1 MSKGAQTM
9 MAKAESLAE
18 GMLRNLS
25 KVQSLGFGN
34 ADIERLREGVKTL
47 AATDSA
53 VEEAAA
59 ALSELR
65 RTNNDTMSRLN
76 DDVVNIKKA
85 IKRHYDKMEW
95 PDFGIADKQ

>member
-1 MSKGAQTM
+1 M

-34 ADIERLREGVKTL
+34 ADIERLREGAKTL

-76 DDVVNIKKA
+76 DDVVNIKKV
-85 IKRHYDKMEW
+85 IKSHYDKMEW